1 MLRKIASYAGL
12 AIGTSSLSLIGAGV
26 YGLVAVGNEGRV
38 ATLFLTLG
46 IAYLLIGLSLSR
58 IEVRGLTIGEGVLLT
73 ILVWLTVPA
82 LTGVAL
88 VLTLGIPFIDAY
100 FESVGG
106 WTTTGLTIMSG
117 EASSWGGVYVPSVS
131 ELPETVKMWRSIMQW
146 LGGLGIIVFTIALLA
161 RPGISAAVLYV
172 AEGRYERLEA
182 SLRRS
187 AYKLGIIYTV
197 LTVIGVLI
205 IYASGA
211 SLVDAV
217 HFSMTAISTAGFT
230 PYTES
235 IAHYISNT
243 WVLVTTLIVSF
254 LGAMSFSDHNNILTL
269 RLSRLKDSIELK
281 VQLLILV
288 IAVAGT
294 WILYERDTILMQAYT
309 LRQAIYDA
317 VSAYTT
323 VGFQAGPL
331 ADASGDYK
339 IWLIVLSAIGGSAFS
354 TAGGIKVLRIAV
366 ALKVL
371 AIEAETIVKPTGYSP
386 NRRLGRY
393 YVDER
398 FMRRVMAG
406 IAAFVFSYITL
417 VVLAILLHPTF
428 YKADDVLFEVA
439 SALFNIG
446 LSTGITAASAPV
458 TMKIILIAG
467 MLLGRLEVLPF
478 IVAARQ
484 VLYSIGRRI

>member
-1 MLRKIASYAGL
+1 MLRKIVSYTGL
-12 AIGTSSLSLIGAGV
+12 AVGTSSFSLIGAGL
-26 YGLVAVGNEGRV
+26 YGISFTMEHEVALV
-38 ATLFLTLG
+38 FLSLG
-46 IAYLLIGLSLSR
+46 VAYLLVGLALSRVESRGLS
-58 IEVRGLTIGEGVLLT
+58 IGEGVLLT

-82 LTGVAL
+82 LTSVAL
-88 VLTLGIPFIDAY
+88 VITLDIPFIDAY

-117 EASSWGGVYVPSVS
+117 EPSSWDGSYVPSVG
-131 ELPETVKMWRSIMQW
+131 ELPDTVKMWRSIMQW

-182 SLRRS
+182 SLKRS
-187 AYKLGIIYTV
+187 AYRLGILYTI
-197 LTVIGVLI
+197 LTLIGVTL

-211 SLVDAV
+211 TLIDSI

-235 IAHYISNT
+235 IASYLDYD
-243 WVLVTTLIVSF
+243 WVLVTTLLVSF
-254 LGAMSFSDHNNILTL
+254 MGAMSFSDHDSILTL
-269 RLSRLKDSIELK
+269 RISRLRYSVELR
-281 VQLLILV
+281 VQLLILLLA
-288 IAVAGT
+288 IAAT
-294 WILYERDTILMQAYT
+294 WLLYERDALLREAYT

-323 VGFQAGPL
+323 VGFQSGPL
-331 ADASGDYK
+331 GEASGDYK

-371 AIEAETIVKPTGYSP
+371 TMEAETIVKPQGYAP
-386 NRRLGRY
+386 KRRMGRY

-398 FMRRVMAG
+398 LVRRVMAG
-406 IAAFVFSYITL
+406 IAAFVFTYIIL
-417 VVLAILLHPTF
+417 VVTAILLYPNM
-428 YKADDVLFEVA
+428 YKADDILFEMA
-439 SALFNIG
+439 SAVFNIG
-446 LSTGITAASAPV
+446 LSTGITAASAP
-458 TMKIILIAG
+458 TGMKILLVTG
-467 MLLGRLEVLPF
+467 MLLGRLEVIPF

-484 VLYSIGRRI
+484 VIYMARRS

>member
-1 MLRKIASYAGL
+1 MLRKIVSYAGL
-12 AIGTSSLSLIGAGV
+12 AVGTSSFSLIGAGL
-26 YGLVAVGNEGRV
+26 YGVSFTMEHEVALV
-38 ATLFLTLG
+38 FLSLG
-46 IAYLLIGLSLSR
+46 VAYLLVGLALSRVEARGLS
-58 IEVRGLTIGEGVLLT
+58 VGEGVLLT

-82 LTGVAL
+82 LTSVAL
-88 VLTLGIPFIDAY
+88 VITLGIPFIDAY

-117 EASSWGGVYVPSVS
+117 EPSSWDGSYVPSVG

-182 SLRRS
+182 SLKRS
-187 AYKLGIIYTV
+187 AYRLGILYTI
-197 LTVIGVLI
+197 LTLIGVAL
-205 IYASGA
+205 IYAAGA
-211 SLVDAV
+211 TLVDSI

-235 IAHYISNT
+235 IARYLDYD
-243 WVLVTTLIVSF
+243 WVLVTTLLVSF
-254 LGAMSFSDHNNILTL
+254 MGAMSFSDHDSILTL
-269 RLSRLKDSIELK
+269 RLSRLRHSVELK
-281 VQLLILV
+281 AQLLILV
-288 IAVAGT
+288 LAVAAT
-294 WILYERDTILMQAYT
+294 WLLYERDALLREVYT
-309 LRQAIYDA
+309 LRQALYDA

-323 VGFQAGPL
+323 VGFQSGPL
-331 ADASGDYK
+331 GEASGDYK

-371 AIEAETIVKPTGYSP
+371 VMEAETIVKPQGYAP
-386 NRRLGRY
+386 RRRMGRY

-398 FMRRVMAG
+398 LVRRVMAG
-406 IAAFVFSYITL
+406 IAAFVFAYIIL
-417 VVLAILLHPTF
+417 VVTAILLYPNM
-428 YKADDVLFEVA
+428 YKADDILFEMA
-439 SALFNIG
+439 SAVFNIG
-446 LSTGITAASAPV
+446 LSTGITAASAP
-458 TMKIILIAG
+458 TGIKILLSVG
-467 MLLGRLEVLPF
+467 MLLGRLEVIPF

-484 VLYSIGRRI
+484 VIYMARRS